1 VSGSSLPPGV
11 LRRKQLR
18 QQRRAD
24 RLRDLWRLVVFSAIA
39 AGVGYGLLR
48 QGWSLRDP
56 AQVEVS
62 GSRTVSREQV
72 IQAAGLRFPQP
83 LLALEPGQVGRDL
96 EAALPVQ
103 EVKVTRLM
111 LPPRLRVELVDRVAV
126 ARAERRRPGGPESG
140 YIDRQGNWI
149 SSRQH
154 QGLAPQ
160 GDLSLLVSGWNERH
174 RAALVRVLEARGR
187 FGPGL
192 REIRFDPDGS
202 LWLMTAALGPMRL
215 GPVDDRLERRLEVA
229 AHLHRTLPAR
239 IGGRTPQLIDLSD
252 PEQPELSTAGGSSKP
267 LPAGPPPPDGP
278 PPGGQ

>member
-24 RLRDLWRLVVFSAIA
+24 RLRDLWRLVVFSALA

-83 LLALEPGQVGRDL
+83 LLALQPKQLSRDL
-96 EAALPVQ
+96 ESALPVEQ
-103 EVKVTRLM
+103 VKVSRLM
-111 LPPRLRVELVDRVAV
+111 LPPRLRVELVDRIAV

-149 SSRQH
+149 SSRQSL
-154 QGLAPQ
+154 GLPPR

-174 RAALVRVLEARGR
+174 RGALARVLETRGR

-202 LWLMTAALGPMRL
+202 LWLTTAELGSLRL

-229 AHLHRTLPAR
+229 AHLNRTLPAR
-239 IGGRTPQLIDLSD
+239 IRGRTPQLIDLSD
-252 PEQPELSTAGGSSKP
+252 PEQPELSTAGAPKP
-267 LPAGPPPPDGP
+267 AA
-278 PPGGQ
+278 PGGR

>member
-24 RLRDLWRLVVFSAIA
+24 RLRDLWRLVVFSALA

-83 LLALEPGQVGRDL
+83 LLALQPKQLSRDL
-96 EAALPVQ
+96 ESALPVEQ
-103 EVKVTRLM
+103 VKVSRLM
-111 LPPRLRVELVDRVAV
+111 LPPRLRVELVDRIAV

-149 SSRQH
+149 SSRQSL
-154 QGLAPQ
+154 GLPPR
-160 GDLSLLVSGWNERH
+160 GDLSLLVSGWNERY
-174 RAALVRVLEARGR
+174 RGTLARVLETRGR

-192 REIRFDPDGS
+192 REIRFDPEGS
-202 LWLMTAALGPMRL
+202 LWLTTTELGSLRL

-229 AHLHRTLPAR
+229 AHLNRTLPAR
-239 IGGRTPQLIDLSD
+239 IRGHTPQLIDLSD
-252 PEQPELSTAGGSSKP
+252 PEQPELSTVGST
-267 LPAGPPPPDGP
+267 PPP
-278 PPGGQ
+278 PPGGR